1 MPNLWSQW
9 CAACHGPA
17 LEGRYGPPLS
27 GPRFLARW
35 GGESGEALWRF
46 IQARMPLGQV
56 GVLKVQEIW
65 PLVALILQ
73 ANGVALT
80 DPVPPLLAVTRL
92 PKP

>member
-1 MPNLWSQW
+1 
-9 CAACHGPA
+9 
-17 LEGRYGPPLS
+17 
-27 GPRFLARW
+27 
-35 GGESGEALWRF
+35 
-46 IQARMPLGQV
+46 MPLGQV

>member
-1 MPNLWSQW
+1 
-9 CAACHGPA
+9 
-17 LEGRYGPPLS
+17 
-27 GPRFLARW
+27 
-35 GGESGEALWRF
+35 
-46 IQARMPLGQV
+46 MPLGQV

-80 DPVPPLLAVTRL
+80 DPVPPLLAVARL